1 MELGELLFLVA
12 TLLFIFGIKRLSKVK
27 TARSGNALSSLGML
41 IAIVAVVTSPGE
53 GVHLDWPWVFGGLAL
68 GTVLGALLAR
78 VVKMTGMP
86 EMVAMLNGFGGAAS
100 LLVALSTFWG
110 DYLVNKNEV
119 AGSLMTTQ
127 NVNQMAPGV
136 VEGTMLSPLGSP
148 VWMVA
153 ILASIL
159 IGGITLTG
167 SLVATGK
174 LAEKISGAPIL
185 LPGRHFI
192 LGFLFLAVLGLGY
205 MAGWEMTGGTA
216 AMTLLIITGIA
227 CILGVLA
234 VIPIGGADMPVVVSL
249 LNSYSGIA
257 ASMAGFVINNSLLI
271 AAGALVGA
279 SGLIL
284 TNLMCKAM
292 NRSLLNVLLGG
303 FGAAPAGG
311 AGGGGKDEYKNVK
324 STSPE
329 EAGMILADATSVIFV
344 PGYGMAVAQAQHV
357 VKELGKELEKRGA
370 VVRYAIHPVAGRM
383 PGHMNVLLAEAD
395 VPYEQLWEME
405 RINSEFKNTDVAVII
420 GANDVVNP
428 AAIDDPQ
435 SPIAGMPIL
444 MSHEARTVMMVKRSL
459 SPGYAGIK
467 NRLLERDNTLMCFG
481 DGKAFLEEV
490 LKELKSA

>member
-1 MELGELLFLVA
+1 MELVELLYLIA
-12 TLLFIFGIKRLSKVK
+12 TLLFIVGVKRLSKVK
-27 TARSGNALSSLGML
+27 TARSGNALSALGML
-41 IAIVAVVTSPGE
+41 IAIVAVAMAPGA
-53 GVHLDWPWVFGGLAL
+53 GVHLDWKWVLGGLGAGTLL
-68 GTVLGALLAR
+68 GVLLAR

-86 EMVAMLNGFGGAAS
+86 EMVALLNGLGGAAS
-100 LLVALSTFWG
+100 LLVAIATFWG
-110 DYLVNKNEV
+110 EYLHASVDV
-119 AGSLMTTQ
+119 GSLTSSIY
-127 NVNQMAPGV
+127 VNDQAPATVPGG
-136 VEGTMLSPLGSP
+136 ELSPLGSQ
-148 VWMVA
+148 VWMAA
-153 ILASIL
+153 ILASVL
-159 IGGITLTG
+159 VGGITLTG
-167 SLVATGK
+167 SMIAMGK
-174 LAEKISGAPIL
+174 LSEKITGAPIL

-192 LGFLFLAVLGLGY
+192 IGFLFLAAIGIGY
-205 MAGWEMTGGTA
+205 ASGWQLHGDQA
-216 AMTLLIITGIA
+216 AMALLIVTGIA
-227 CILGVLA
+227 CLLGVLA

-292 NRSLLNVLLGG
+292 NRSLLNVLVGG

-311 AGGGGKDEYKNVK
+311 GGGGGKDEYKSVK

-329 EAGMILADATSVIFV
+329 EAAMILADASSVIFV

-357 VKELGKELEKRGA
+357 VKEMGKELEKRGA
-370 VVRYAIHPVAGRM
+370 TVRYAIHPVAGRM

-405 RINSEFKNTDVAVII
+405 RINSEFKNTDAVVVI

-444 MSHEARTVMMVKRSL
+444 HVHEARTVLMVKRSL

-467 NRLLERDNTLMCFG
+467 NPLFERENTLMCFG
-481 DGKAFLEEV
+481 DGKAFLEDV